1 MLFHGCSKRRN
12 IDSEIRKIK
21 FTNHTH
27 ITRRGSPSTDG
38 NSSASAVRRTAY
50 SITAGG
56 LHESTAL
63 PKGKADSIKDNTP
76 PYRRLHLWEI
86 KHAYKFTL

>member
-12 IDSEIRKIK
+12 IGTEISKIK
-21 FTNHTH
+21 FTNRTY

-38 NSSASAVRRTAY
+38 NSSASAVSRTVY
-50 SITAGG
+50 SITAGV
-56 LHESTAL
+56 LYESTAL
-63 PKGKADSIKDNTP
+63 PKGKADPIKKDTS

-86 KHAYKFTL
+86 KHAYKFIV